1 MGIPKL
7 TSFINSNYQWGK
19 KGVRGSK
26 IVIDGYSLCYQ
37 LHSRNHG
44 WQMGGDYWEF
54 YETVVKYFEGLHEL
68 KIDAHVV
75 LDGIKFNEPCMAF
88 TASPVRRDY
97 EQKMKTIASMPSCI
111 KSVTPLFMKT
121 VFVDAVHYLSKLY
134 LDLKFSV
141 SVADGGAD
149 QSVAALANE
158 LHCPVIALDSDYF
171 IFNIEEGYI
180 PLCYPQSNR
189 LVDLGAEVS
198 CFSYKAFDRQFS
210 LPSPDSRLFF
220 PLFLGKNKYDH
231 PVFPTFNIDQTS
243 HVDDRMLKI
252 IRDTDLVRM
261 KSHLDCPKEN
271 VDEMYGLYRCLKQES
286 TIPSHIPEWILELLK
301 QGRFMLNPID
311 FLKSPT
317 KTWRYAIVIED
328 MRQPSAW
335 EITSTLRPFV
345 MGALLTDRDRDVPI
359 REIVRQISS
368 PFPDRTPL
376 LVDSDITLT
385 DEHRQII
392 DVPLASVPQMPLDI
406 RRQKILRVFQCHHV
420 PIDDVPEELQM
431 AVIASRFWLKKIKLS
446 QCENS
451 MDLVHSLVC
460 CILSCFDSLD
470 IPAKEMIS
478 IPEREFQISFVHTF
492 AQWQCVLHDLIM
504 FNQVLNHPFH
514 YTSPGK
520 LFSGS
525 VLLRY
530 LLDKCAVQKRM
541 NELAI
546 RIVHVITMESSSEA
560 VDDDLDVQENGVES
574 SSEAV
579 DDDLDVQANGVE
591 SSSEAVDDDLDVQA
605 NGVESSSEAVV
616 NDFVVQENSV
626 ESSSEES
633 ESEPDIQMNIPTQN
647 RFALFQDT

>member
-1 MGIPKL
+1 MGIPRL
-7 TSFINSNYQWGK
+7 TSFINSNYQWEK
-19 KGVRGSK
+19 KDVRGSK

-37 LHSRNHG
+37 LHSKKHG

-54 YETVVKYFEGLHEL
+54 YERVVEYFEQLREL

-75 LDGIKFNEPCMAF
+75 LDGIKFNGPCRAF
-88 TASPVRRDY
+88 TASPVRSVY
-97 EQKMKTIASMPSCI
+97 EQRMEVIANMPSCE
-111 KSVTPLFMKT
+111 KYPKTVTPLFMKT
-121 VFVDAVHYLSKLY
+121 VFVDAVHYLG
-134 LDLKFSV
+134 LKFSV

-158 LHCPVIALDSDYF
+158 LHCPVFGLDSDYF

-180 PLCYPQSNR
+180 PLCDPQSNKR
-189 LVDLGAEVS
+189 VDLGAKVS
-198 CFSYKAFDRQFS
+198 FFSYKAFDHQFS

-286 TIPSHIPEWILELLK
+286 TIPSHIPEWILDLLK
-301 QGRFMLNPID
+301 HGRFMLNAID
-311 FLKSPT
+311 FLRSPT
-317 KTWRYAIVIED
+317 KTWRYAIIIED

-335 EITSTLRPFV
+335 EITSTVRPFV
-345 MGALLTDRDRDVPI
+345 MGALLTDQDRDVPI

-368 PFPDRTPL
+368 PFPDQTPL
-376 LVDSDITLT
+376 LVDLDITLT

-406 RRQKILRVFQCHHV
+406 RRQKILRVFQCRHV
-420 PIDDVPEELQM
+420 PIDDIPEELQM
-431 AVIASRFWLKKIKLS
+431 AVIASRFWLKNIKPS

-460 CILSCFDSLD
+460 CILYCFDSLF
-470 IPAKEMIS
+470 IPDKKMS
-478 IPEREFQISFVHTF
+478 SVPERDFQISFVHTF
-492 AQWQCVLHDLIM
+492 AQWQCVLYDLIM

-546 RIVHVITMESSSEA
+546 RMVHVITMEPSSEA
-560 VDDDLDVQENGVES
+560 VI
-574 SSEAV
+574 
-579 DDDLDVQANGVE
+579 
-591 SSSEAVDDDLDVQA
+591 
-605 NGVESSSEAVV
+605 
-616 NDFVVQENSV
+616 NDFDVQENSV

-633 ESEPDIQMNIPTQN
+633 ESDPDIQMNIPTQN
-647 RFALFQDT
+647 RFALFQDI